1 MADNTDLLNNEV
13 LEYFWEKLKSYFAPQ
28 ASLEDYATDADL
40 EDAKQSISSSMSGKI
55 NSVNGKVESYYNLL
69 KPAMIRV
76 TVYVNAQSGNDDNS
90 GDTAASPKKTIAGAL
105 GKYPM
110 YSNIRLQLAAGT
122 YGIGTMAA
130 ENKKIAIV
138 GAGVASTTLTGR
150 INLTSC
156 TLTLSALT
164 VVADGTTP
172 IVTASTGS
180 HVYGY
185 RVNFTSTGGAEC
197 LRITTASQCYLD
209 GSVFTTVN
217 DTDTIVRSSGGSLVC
232 LGYCTV
238 PGVLRASTT
247 GIINTVNGTIH
258 DTAAESGGI
267 VCVNGVQI
275 APMDDTGWIT
285 KTANF
290 DETVSGNTVTT
301 TVSITYRKVGTVAS
315 MHAVVNRPKGA
326 TSSML
331 TTAGK
336 LTIPTSCAPAYPT
349 HIREMNNTAI
359 TMIPY
364 GTAGDQTYFRFSF
377 PANASTG
384 ETMYYTFDTTYFVN

>member
-105 GKYPM
+105 EKYPM

-122 YGIGTMAA
+122 YDIGTMAA
-130 ENKKIAIV
+130 ENKKIAIF

-164 VVADGTTP
+164 VTADSGTDP
-172 IVTASTGS
+172 IVTAATGS
-180 HVYGY
+180 HIYGY
-185 RVNFTSTGGAEC
+185 RANFTSTGGAEC
-197 LRITTASQCYLD
+197 LRVTTASQCYLD
-209 GSVFTTVN
+209 GSVFV
-217 DTDTIVRSSGGSLVC
+217 TDSETDIIVRSSGGSVTG
-232 LGYCTV
+232 LGYCTI
-238 PGVLRASTT
+238 PGIVCASTT
-247 GIINTVNGTIH
+247 GESKLTGCTIKGTKI
-258 DTAAESGGI
+258 ESGGVI
-267 VCVNGVQI
+267 FING
-275 APMDDTGWIT
+275 
-285 KTANF
+285 
-290 DETVSGNTVTT
+290 S
-301 TVSITYRKVGTVAS
+301 KV
-315 MHAVVNRPKGA
+315 
-326 TSSML
+326 
-331 TTAGK
+331 
-336 LTIPTSCAPAYPT
+336 
-349 HIREMNNTAI
+349 
-359 TMIPY
+359 
-364 GTAGDQTYFRFSF
+364 
-377 PANASTG
+377 
-384 ETMYYTFDTTYFVN
+384 

>member
-13 LEYFWEKLKSYFAPQ
+13 LEYFWEKLKSYFAPL

-122 YGIGTMAA
+122 YDIGTMTA
-130 ENKKIAIV
+130 ENKKIALV
-138 GAGVASTTLTGR
+138 GASAANTTLNGR

-185 RVNFTSTGGAEC
+185 RANFISTGGVEC
-197 LRITTASQCYLD
+197 LRVTTASQCYLD
-209 GSVFTTVN
+209 GSVFVA
-217 DTDTIVRSSGGSLVC
+217 DAETDIVVRSSGGSVTG
-232 LGYCTV
+232 LGYCSI
-238 PGVLRASTT
+238 PGLVCASTT
-247 GIINTVNGTIH
+247 GEAKLTGCTIKGTKI
-258 DTAAESGGI
+258 ESGGVI
-267 VCVNGVQI
+267 FING
-275 APMDDTGWIT
+275 
-285 KTANF
+285 
-290 DETVSGNTVTT
+290 S
-301 TVSITYRKVGTVAS
+301 KV
-315 MHAVVNRPKGA
+315 
-326 TSSML
+326 
-331 TTAGK
+331 
-336 LTIPTSCAPAYPT
+336 
-349 HIREMNNTAI
+349 
-359 TMIPY
+359 
-364 GTAGDQTYFRFSF
+364 
-377 PANASTG
+377 
-384 ETMYYTFDTTYFVN
+384 

>member
-13 LEYFWEKLKSYFAPQ
+13 LEYFWEKLKSYFAPL

-122 YGIGTMAA
+122 YDIGTMAA

-150 INLTSC
+150 INLTTC
-156 TLTLSALT
+156 ALTLSALT
-164 VVADGTTP
+164 VTADSGTDP

-185 RVNFTSTGGAEC
+185 RVNFSSVNGAEC
-197 LRITTASQCYLD
+197 LRISTASQCYLD
-209 GSVFTTVN
+209 GSVFVT
-217 DTDTIVRSSGGSLVC
+217 DAETDTVIRSSGGAVTG

-238 PGVLRASTT
+238 PGIVHASTT
-247 GIINTVNGTIH
+247 GEIRMTSCTIKGTK
-258 DTAAESGGI
+258 AESGGVI
-267 VCVNGVQI
+267 FING
-275 APMDDTGWIT
+275 
-285 KTANF
+285 
-290 DETVSGNTVTT
+290 S
-301 TVSITYRKVGTVAS
+301 KV
-315 MHAVVNRPKGA
+315 
-326 TSSML
+326 
-331 TTAGK
+331 
-336 LTIPTSCAPAYPT
+336 
-349 HIREMNNTAI
+349 
-359 TMIPY
+359 
-364 GTAGDQTYFRFSF
+364 
-377 PANASTG
+377 
-384 ETMYYTFDTTYFVN
+384 